1 MFKLLWPQY
10 SWLKS
15 SVIDTG
21 KLLMH
26 QRVRAVFWNDLWGA
40 FKEEVN
46 QKKIYMGEHCYT
58 ITINVKS
65 SKKMVIVSNNLS
77 IRGPERV
84 TVTYF

>member
-15 SVIDTG
+15 GVIDTG

-26 QRVRAVFWNDLWGA
+26 QRVRAVFWNDLWVA

-46 QKKIYMGEHCYT
+46 QKKKKGEHCFT
-58 ITINVKS
+58 ITINIKS
-65 SKKMVIVSNNLS
+65 SKKLVIVSNNTS